1 MHAVRTK
8 DEAVLGQDMLT
19 VEQQKRSIRLLHIL
33 RQTFAGHD
41 KSSLILQNYVEGAA
55 SYQQSGFVALRLLS
69 KEFCLKS
76 RSECLYFRSQLANQ
90 TVKAPTIPEIVR
102 KIESEQHKYSK
113 LLSSLDPDVQSQG
126 LELQEADLVMV
137 LLSSL
142 DPDVQSQG
150 LELQEADLVM
160 VLLRSLPER
169 CRSYCLLHGDSD
181 SFEDLKRVALKYEVQ
196 QRLWSEGPGTKLN
209 PFKPDGKGKDGDEKG
224 ASKGKGKAKAKG
236 GKEKGKGKGKTVA
249 EVANGEGDSVDL
261 TGNQEWTEPEAEAHV
276 SSVLQQLNE
285 IVEVVRRD
293 WIPPAQD
300 EFVVTREAGF
310 QVRMTELEHRVAS
323 DLNEM
328 LGKEVPGSVNLLR
341 GSQVNGV

>member
-1 MHAVRTK
+1 MAAGGTSILEVQRRMTCGAYVQVGAGAWGAEGSVDSPGMLLLRSYGCLLLVLIWLVRNS
-8 DEAVLGQDMLT
+8 LGGGPPGMLT

-41 KSSLILQNYVEGAA
+41 RSSLILQNYVEGAA

-90 TVKAPTIPEIVR
+90 MVKAPTIPEIVR

-126 LELQEADLVMV
+126 LEV
-137 LLSSL
+137 
-142 DPDVQSQG
+142 
-150 LELQEADLVM
+150 QEADLVM

-169 CRSYCLLHGDSD
+169 CRSYCLLHGDGD

-196 QRLWSEGPGTKLN
+196 QRVWSEGPGTKSN

-224 ASKGKGKAKAKG
+224 ASKGKGK
-236 GKEKGKGKGKTVA
+236 KGKKRSK
-249 EVANGEGDSVDL
+249 
-261 TGNQEWTEPEAEAHV
+261 PKC
-276 SSVLQQLNE
+276 
-285 IVEVVRRD
+285 
-293 WIPPAQD
+293 
-300 EFVVTREAGF
+300 F
-310 QVRMTELEHRVAS
+310 
-323 DLNEM
+323 
-328 LGKEVPGSVNLLR
+328 
-341 GSQVNGV
+341 